1 MGSLTMKKML
11 VALPLV
17 ALVAACG
24 GSGSGSGGAAAQL
37 KVVGS
42 STVYPFTTAVA
53 EEFQRANP
61 GVSVIVESTG
71 TGAGIKLFCGGVG
84 GTTPDMVNAS
94 RPMKA
99 SEYADCVK
107 SGAKNVIELPVGI
120 DGLTLIQAKD
130 QPPLNLTVEQIY
142 KALAAN
148 PFNKGPNTAQTWKDV
163 DPSLPATKIRVL
175 GPPPTSG
182 TRDSLA
188 ELILDKGCNT
198 DPAMKALKESD
209 ETKHKEVCTKIRED
223 GLFVE
228 AGENDNLLVQKVS
241 ADPGALGVLGYSFL
255 EENADRVSPVSIA
268 GVAPTEESI
277 SNLSYPGSRRLYLYV
292 KGEHVAA
299 KPAIKR
305 FLEAYSKSWGKGG
318 SLNKRGLVPLAQ
330 TEADAAT
337 AQATALTPLDPA
349 GLK

>member
-1 MGSLTMKKML
+1 MKKML
-11 VALPLV
+11 IALPLV

-24 GSGSGSGGAAAQL
+24 SGSSGGGAATQL

-84 GTTPDMVNAS
+84 DQFPDMVNAS

-99 SEYADCVK
+99 SEYADCATA
-107 SGAKNVIELPVGI
+107 GAKQVIEVPIGI
-120 DGLTLIQAKD
+120 DGLTLIQAKG
-130 QPPLNLTVEQIY
+130 QAPLNLTVAQIY

-148 PFNKGPNTAQTWKDV
+148 PFGKAQTATTWKDV

-188 ELILDKGCNT
+188 ELILEKGCDS
-198 DPAMKALKESD
+198 DPAMKALKEKD
-209 ETKHKEVCTKIRED
+209 KDAHKATCTKIRED
-223 GLFVE
+223 GAYVE

-268 GVAPTEESI
+268 GVAPTEASI
-277 SNLSYPGSRRLYLYV
+277 SDLSYPGSRRLYVYV

-299 KPAIKR
+299 KPAIKQ
-305 FLEAYSKSWGKGG
+305 FIETYSKSWSAGG
-318 SLNKRGLVPLAQ
+318 PLAKRGLVPLAPG
-330 TEADAAT
+330 EAEKSAK
-337 AQATALTPLDPA
+337 QATALAPLDPA